1 MEILLIDVDV
11 AGIEVGVV
19 LSVYSSFHHV
29 SPTYW
34 PSMMIGALETIRKY
48 ETTNAHLVNDKYAKR
63 RFVEQRS
70 LTASRSILYISE
82 TEPDVISK
90 SFSLH
95 ARIQN

>member
-1 MEILLIDVDV
+1 
-11 AGIEVGVV
+11 
-19 LSVYSSFHHV
+19 
-29 SPTYW
+29 
-34 PSMMIGALETIRKY
+34 MIGALETIRKY

-63 RFVEQRS
+63 IWTKV

-95 ARIQN
+95 ARIQNWFFLGGGGLSLPLGGGGGGPEAYFCKFKEIWIYKG